1 MITTIPTRYTIR
13 IDPDLTELRFTG
25 LVKIDFD
32 AHEPTKT
39 VELDSV
45 ELDVSGVRLLYGDR
59 EAALR
64 YHATKDR
71 LVVELGRAVSGEFTL
86 EITYAGELGDSMAGL
101 YRSRYVHDGTEG
113 YVAVTQFEERD
124 ARRAFPCIDHPAYK
138 AVFEIEIVTV
148 AGDIAIANTH
158 EIALED
164 LDGRTLHRFEP
175 TPPLS
180 TYLVFLG
187 AGPFETLS
195 DESWRVPTR
204 VAVTPGK
211 SRYAAPALEYSRKSL
226 EFLENYTGIAYPLAK
241 MDTIG
246 VADFAYGA
254 MENFGAILYRENYVL
269 TYPESTTRRETERMV
284 GIAAHETAH
293 MWFGDLVSPA
303 DWKYVWLNEAFATL
317 FGNLVVDYWYPEW
330 RTMEQLLVT
339 GTAVA
344 LSRDAFRR
352 TIPIEFADGREV
364 EIDASSAPIIYQKGA
379 AILSMMQGFYGDD
392 IFRDATNA
400 FLNAHLYGCADTEG
414 FLSAFTARLSP
425 DPEEV
430 AVAREMLTRWIT
442 LPGYPVISVRRNGA
456 RFELRQ
462 SRFSSVRAKKRAG
475 SHSTGAGTVEQPRW
489 IVPVTGI
496 VPTDEP
502 GSDGSVRLLLSD
514 ETATIDLDAEWCK
527 LNAAARGY
535 YRVFYEDPSEWD
547 RLGEA
552 AAAGRLSALD
562 RYNLVSDLFAFVH
575 AGLVRLEF
583 FLTFLEKFL
592 ADETEYVVLYEIA
605 SALSDLFE
613 LLGGDDRI
621 RATGITLLERL
632 SGDLL
637 ANPTPDEPYRN
648 VLLRDTVLW
657 ALALFGAQDVRTR
670 ADEIAAEIV
679 AGDSVHPDLF
689 PVMLRCAVAF
699 DSSVVGW
706 VRTSIESTDT
716 PEGRKSHLLSALG
729 SVRDAKAV
737 DDILA
742 FVIESVPVRNRLY
755 FLRSASANPTFRP
768 YLWPWFLRHFEA
780 LSQIHA
786 YHLGATFATVIPY
799 GGLGRDKE
807 VTGFIAEYRKNEPRV
822 SSGVLDMTLDRLDGN
837 RRFIEREA

>member
-1 MITTIPTRYTIR
+1 MNTTIPTRYTIR
-13 IDPDLTELRFTG
+13 IDPDLAELTFTG
-25 LVKIDFD
+25 TVKIDFE
-32 AHEPTKT
+32 AREPTKT
-39 VELDSV
+39 VELDCM
-45 ELDVSGVRLLYGDR
+45 ELDVSGVKLLVDDR
-59 EAALR
+59 DATLR
-64 YHATKDR
+64 FHTTKEQ
-71 LVVELGRAVSGEFTL
+71 LVVELGRAFSGEFAL
-86 EITYAGELGDSMAGL
+86 EVSYAGVLGDSMAGL
-101 YRSRYVHDGTEG
+101 YRSRYVHEGREG
-113 YVAVTQFEERD
+113 YLAVTQFEERD

-138 AVFEIEIVTV
+138 AVFAIEIVT
-148 AGDIAIANTH
+148 APGHTAIANTH
-158 EIALED
+158 EIEIEELGE
-164 LDGRTLHRFEP
+164 RVVHRFAP

-180 TYLVFLG
+180 TYLVFFG

-204 VAVTPGK
+204 VAVAPGK
-211 SRYAAPALEYSRKSL
+211 SKYAAPALEYSRKSL
-226 EFLENYTGIAYPLAK
+226 EFLENYTGIPYPLAK

-284 GIAAHETAH
+284 EITAHETAH

-317 FGNLVVDYWYPEW
+317 FGNLVVDHWYPEW

-339 GTAVA
+339 GTAAA
-344 LSRDAFRR
+344 LSRDSLSR

-379 AILSMMQGFYGDD
+379 GILLMVKGFYGDEV
-392 IFRDATNA
+392 FRDATNA
-400 FLNAHLYGCADTEG
+400 FLNAHMYACANTEG

-425 DPEEV
+425 DPEAI

-442 LPGYPVISVRRNGA
+442 LPGYPVISVRRNGP
-456 RFELRQ
+456 RLELRQ
-462 SRFSSVRAKKRAG
+462 SRFSSARAKKRAG
-475 SHSTGAGTVEQPRW
+475 SHSPDADAAEQPRW
-489 IVPVTGI
+489 IVPVTGL
-496 VPTDEP
+496 VPADEP
-502 GSDGSVRLLLSD
+502 GSGGSIRLLLSD

-562 RYNLVSDLFAFVH
+562 RYSLVSDLVAFVH
-575 AGLVRLEF
+575 AGTVRLEY
-583 FLTFLEKFL
+583 FLTFLENFF
-592 ADETEYVVLYEIA
+592 ADETEYVVLYGIA

-613 LLGGDDRI
+613 LLGGDERI
-621 RATGITLLERL
+621 RATGITVLERL
-632 SGDLL
+632 SDDLL
-637 ANPTPDEPYRN
+637 ADPTPDEPYRN

-657 ALALFGAQDVRTR
+657 ALALFGTEAVRTR

-679 AGDSVHPDLF
+679 AGDAVHPDLF
-689 PVMLRCAVAF
+689 PVMLRCASAS

-706 VRTSIESTDT
+706 IRDSIESTDT

-742 FVIESVPVRNRLY
+742 FVIESVPVRNRLF

-822 SSGVLDMTLDRLDGN
+822 SSGVLEMTLDRLDGN